1 MTWVGKGGE
10 KENRI
15 RNGGDKREAKR
26 VRKMN
31 KNVQPELVGS
41 SGDPLELTRGL

>member
-1 MTWVGKGGE
+1 MGIVIPTEKEEKDNHGFQREEVTWVGKGGE

-26 VRKMN
+26 VRK
-31 KNVQPELVGS
+31 
-41 SGDPLELTRGL
+41 